1 MPKPKHIERV
11 FISAFLL
18 CITLLLTYT
27 DTLWRFD
34 RFFYDQQIKLFA
46 KAPSQDIII
55 IEVDEKSLKGLGRW
69 PWSRST
75 HAKLLNQLT
84 LIPTH
89 AIALDFIFAEPDYNN
104 PNNDLQLANAIKAN
118 QRVVLPVVIEQQD
131 NRLIE
136 TVPLPMYAKYAYLG
150 HVNVNPDKDG
160 VHRSVYSKT
169 GLKQPLWDS
178 IAFVMYSLQH
188 KQEISTTKPKQ
199 STVIN
204 GQLNGEYQIWL
215 PFYDHDK
222 DFVRVSY
229 IDVLR
234 GNIPLE
240 FFRDKY
246 ILIGL
251 TATGLGQSEL
261 TPISTDNQ
269 KISGVDFIG
278 AILDGL
284 LKKFFW
290 QPVPLL
296 WQFVIASVITCLSI
310 QTYIRYSLTIG
321 LALNTV
327 LFGSILIF
335 SAGLLQIYG
344 FWFAPS
350 VALFVTVISYPLW
363 SWRYLDEMIQALFA
377 ERKRAVITLNAVT
390 DGVITTSKEGIIE
403 YANPVAGTMLN
414 TTHIELIGQLIDHK
428 ASLTTVTQQSTSL
441 MAVIKQSLLK
451 HKSIELL
458 QCVLNPATTQAS
470 SLIVN
475 VNISPLESKK
485 GKLCGAVLTFHDISH
500 LIRMTDELIK
510 KAQEQAQLLLMKERA
525 EQANLAKSQFL
536 SHMSHELRTP
546 LNAILGYSQLL
557 QADEDEPLTPE
568 QIEYTQ
574 EIITAGHHLLELI
587 NELLD
592 LGKIEMGQIKLQ
604 INQILFKDIISECL
618 GVIAPMAAQHQITLT
633 TDVAEWEE
641 IVLSVDKKRAK
652 QILLNYLSNAIKYNR
667 PQGSVKIHGVITEFN
682 QLRVCVTDTGKG
694 LTAEQQALL
703 FQPFQRLEAEKTTIE
718 GTGIGLV
725 ITRQLAELMG
735 GAVGIESVIEEGST
749 FWVEFPRA

>member
-1 MPKPKHIERV
+1 MPKPQHIERV

-18 CITLLLTYT
+18 SITLLLTYT

-46 KAPSQDIII
+46 KAPSQQIVI

-69 PWSRST
+69 PWARRI
-75 HAKLLNQLT
+75 HAQLLNQLT
-84 LIPTH
+84 LIPTR

-104 PNNDLQLANAIKAN
+104 PDNDLQLANAIKAN

-169 GLKQPLWDS
+169 GLKQPLWTS
-178 IAFVMYSLQH
+178 VAFVMYSLQH
-188 KQEISTTKPKQ
+188 KQDISAIKAKH
-199 STVIN
+199 STVTN

-215 PFYDHDK
+215 PFYDHEK
-222 DFVRVSY
+222 GFVQVSY
-229 IDVLR
+229 LDVLQ

-251 TATGLGQSEL
+251 TATGLGHSEL

-284 LKKFFW
+284 LKKCFW

-310 QTYIRYSLTIG
+310 QTYIRYSLKIG

-335 SAGLLQIYG
+335 SSGLLQSYG

-377 ERKRAVITLNAVT
+377 ERKRALITLNAVT

-414 TTHIELIGQLIDHK
+414 TTHVELIGQVIDHK
-428 ASLTTVTQQSTSL
+428 ASLTTVTHQSTSL
-441 MAVIKQSLLK
+441 MAVIKQSLLEN
-451 HKSIELL
+451 KSIELL
-458 QCVLNPATTQAS
+458 QCVLNPATTLAS
-470 SLIVN
+470 NVIVN
-475 VNISPLESKK
+475 VNVSPLESKK
-485 GKLCGAVLTFHDISH
+485 GKHCGAVLTFHDISH

-510 KAQEQAQLLLMKERA
+510 KAQEQSYLKLMKERA

-557 QADEDEPLTPE
+557 QTDEDAPLTPE
-568 QIEYTQ
+568 QVEHTE
-574 EIITAGHHLLELI
+574 EIIIAGHHLLELI

-604 INQILFKDIISECL
+604 MSHVLFKDIISECL
-618 GVIAPMAAQHQITLT
+618 GVIAPMATQHRITLT
-633 TDVAEWEE
+633 TDVAKWEE
-641 IVLSVDKKRAK
+641 IVLFVDKKRAK
-652 QILLNYLSNAIKYNR
+652 QIVLNYLSNAIKYNR
-667 PQGSVKIHGVITEFN
+667 SQGSVKIHGVITESN
-682 QLRVCVTDTGKG
+682 HLQVCVTDTGKG
-694 LTAEQQALL
+694 LTAEQQVLL

-735 GAVGIESVIEEGST
+735 GAVGLESTIGKGST
-749 FWVEFPRA
+749 FWVKFPIA